1 MRKVLMIARR
11 EYIEAVRK
19 KAFWIGMLLFP
30 LLMGAM
36 FVVPIGLSQVN
47 PERQKT
53 LVIVDETGRLAGTVA
68 ERLAE
73 ETLADGTPE
82 YVVESIEATRPA
94 DEIRRELEPR
104 ILEGKLY
111 GVVTIGSDFDASDG
125 FRFYRKNVG
134 DLQTSSTVRSALH
147 SAVIDLRLERSDLEL
162 DKGTLEALTAGVNL
176 ESFQVTAGQEAMKK
190 GFIETYLATYL
201 FVIMLYFMLYFYG
214 YSVTRGVL
222 QEKSS
227 RVMEV
232 LLGSV
237 SPDQL
242 MTGKILGIGLVGL
255 TQTGFYI
262 VTVGS
267 LRLVAILFF
276 VGKESG
282 FDAAALVDA
291 VGPAKLVFFVVY
303 YVLGYFMFVT
313 LFAII
318 GAVCNSEQEAQN
330 FQLPVVLS
338 LLIPM
343 ISTIFFV
350 QHPDAPAAVVL
361 SLVPLFTPML
371 MFMRISVL
379 SPPAWQIALS
389 IVLLLVTIWVLFKA
403 AAKIF
408 RIGTLMYG
416 KRPTIPEILRWARG

>member
-1 MRKVLMIARR
+1 
-11 EYIEAVRK
+11 
-19 KAFWIGMLLFP
+19 
-30 LLMGAM
+30 
-36 FVVPIGLSQVN
+36 
-47 PERQKT
+47 
-53 LVIVDETGRLAGTVA
+53 
-68 ERLAE
+68 
-73 ETLADGTPE
+73 
-82 YVVESIEATRPA
+82 
-94 DEIRRELEPR
+94 
-104 ILEGKLY
+104 
-111 GVVTIGSDFDASDG
+111 
-125 FRFYRKNVG
+125 
-134 DLQTSSTVRSALH
+134 
-147 SAVIDLRLERSDLEL
+147 
-162 DKGTLEALTAGVNL
+162 VNL